1 MAIGIGNGVD
11 VAELRAMASDS
22 NHTFQVAD
30 FDALNT
36 LQPELTYAAC
46 SGNARNALV
55 FLTP

>member
-46 SGNARNALV
+46 SGNARND
-55 FLTP
+55 FS